1 MWNPTKGTITSGITL
16 VSIAASKIA
25 VAYISEIS
33 GKVIPN
39 LHPLCPN
46 IGLNSWSS
54 LTFALSF
61 STETFISFDNAT
73 ISSSFY
79 GKNSWSGGSK
89 SLIVTGL
96 PLIVLNNP
104 VKSSF

>member
-1 MWNPTKGTITSGITL
+1 MTSGITL

-33 GKVIPN
+33 GNEIPN
-39 LHPLCPN
+39 LQPLWPN

-61 STETFISFDNAT
+61 STETPISFDKAT
-73 ISSSFY
+73 ISSSYY

-96 PLIVLNNP
+96 PAMVENNP
-104 VKSSF
+104 LKSSF